1 MAKQKKCSQCG
12 KGFQATQPLQR
23 VCSIQCALKVGRR
36 KAKDAKEKEYSKR
49 TREIKKQSRD
59 NDRSW
64 WLKAAQTAC
73 NTYIRERDKLEPCI
87 SCGRFHNGQVDAG
100 HYRSAGAH
108 PELRFHPFN
117 ISGQCSPC
125 NRHKS
130 GNITE
135 YRINLKD
142 KIGEA
147 NLEWLEGYH
156 EPCKWTIEDLKEI
169 KAYYMEQLKL
179 LKSKDSFERWR
190 DGLDG

>member
-12 KGFQATQPLQR
+12 KGFQASNSMQK
-23 VCSIQCALKVGRR
+23 VCSLECALKVGRKKAAQEKQKAHRAAKR
-36 KAKDAKEKEYSKR
+36 KLLDE
-49 TREIKKQSRD
+49 
-59 NDRSW
+59 DRGH
-64 WLKAAQTAC
+64 WLKAAQSAM
-73 NTYIRERDKLEPCI
+73 NAYIRERDKLESCI
-87 SCGRFHNGQVDAG
+87 SCGRFHQGQWHAG
-100 HYRSAGAH
+100 HFRSVGAH

-117 ISGQCSPC
+117 NNKQCAPC
-125 NRHKS
+125 NNHKS
-130 GNITE
+130 GDIVN

-147 NLEWLEGYH
+147 NLEWVEGYH